1 MGFSLL
7 RPSLPLSLKPRQRL
21 TPTFST
27 EATVLATTAM
37 ASATMVLGT
46 GPTATTA
53 RGRLRP
59 SPRLRL
65 SPTCTATATDLA
77 TTATTVSTTVLA
89 PGSTMERGR
98 LRLSPRLP
106 LILTCCTEATGPT
119 PTAMAITT
127 ARGRLRLRPILTSMV
142 ATTVMDWATVTA
154 TVLATGDTTTDKLL

>member
-1 MGFSLL
+1 MG
-7 RPSLPLSLKPRQRL
+7 LPLSLKPRQRL
-21 TPTFST
+21 TPTCST
-27 EATVLATTAM
+27 EATVLASTAM

-53 RGRLRP
+53 RGRLRL
-59 SPRLRL
+59 SLRL

-77 TTATTVSTTVLA
+77 TTAMASATTVLA
-89 PGSTMERGR
+89 PGSTVERGK

-119 PTAMAITT
+119 ATAT
-127 ARGRLRLRPILTSMV
+127 ATPTSMV

-154 TVLATGDTTTDKLL
+154 TVLATGDTTTDRFL

>member
-1 MGFSLL
+1 MKLL
-7 RPSLPLSLKPRQRL
+7 VVLALAAIAAAEP
-21 TPTFST
+21 
-27 EATVLATTAM
+27 EAEAKADPYLLYGGYVLATTAM

-53 RGRLRP
+53 RGK
-59 SPRLRL
+59 
-65 SPTCTATATDLA
+65 
-77 TTATTVSTTVLA
+77 
-89 PGSTMERGR
+89 

-119 PTAMAITT
+119 ATATATPTAMAITT
-127 ARGRLRLRPILTSMV
+127 ARGRLRLRPIPTSMV

>member
-1 MGFSLL
+1 MGLL
-7 RPSLPLSLKPRQRL
+7 RPSLSLSLKPRQRL

-53 RGRLRP
+53 RG
-59 SPRLRL
+59 
-65 SPTCTATATDLA
+65 
-77 TTATTVSTTVLA
+77 
-89 PGSTMERGR
+89 E

-106 LILTCCTEATGPT
+106 LILTCCTEATGPTATATAT

>member
-1 MGFSLL
+1 M
-7 RPSLPLSLKPRQRL
+7 
-21 TPTFST
+21 
-27 EATVLATTAM
+27 
-37 ASATMVLGT
+37 
-46 GPTATTA
+46 
-53 RGRLRP
+53 GRL

-77 TTATTVSTTVLA
+77 TTAMAAATTVLS

-119 PTAMAITT
+119 ATATATPTAMAITT
-127 ARGRLRLRPILTSMV
+127 ARGRLRPIPTSMV

-154 TVLATGDTTTDKLL
+154 TVLGTGDTTTD

>member
-1 MGFSLL
+1 MGVS
-7 RPSLPLSLKPRQRL
+7 
-21 TPTFST
+21 
-27 EATVLATTAM
+27 ATTAM

-53 RGRLRP
+53 MA
-59 SPRLRL
+59 S
-65 SPTCTATATDLA
+65 A
-77 TTATTVSTTVLA
+77 TTVLA

-98 LRLSPRLP
+98 LRLSPRLR
-106 LILTCCTEATGPT
+106 LILTCCTEATGPTATATAT

-127 ARGRLRLRPILTSMV
+127 ARGRLRLRPIPTSMV